1 MIILLLPVEKYLG
14 VFHIPNR
21 YDEVKGNCLKNIKII
36 GYATMKFPKVGPAF
50 LVTAAFIGPGTVI
63 TASMA
68 GANYGLTLVWALLF
82 AMIATI
88 ILQEMAARL
97 GIITQQGL
105 GENIR
110 QAISQPFWRTITIIL
125 VVSAIVVGNGAYQSG
140 NISGASLG
148 LVSISEQFSWDIAYA
163 PILFPLLIGAVA
175 FFLLYTGSYKLIERA
190 LVLLVGLMSVAFLLS
205 FFLTQPDWTGLLS
218 SMFAFDIPT
227 GAGLTVIALIGTTVV
242 PYNLFLH
249 AATASKKW
257 QSKDDLTAARQD
269 LFFSIP
275 LGSLIS
281 IAIVSTAASA
291 FFGQQLTLRS
301 AADLAPSLQPLF
313 GDWASIFIGIG
324 LFSAGISS
332 AITAPLAAAFAL
344 SGILN
349 LDKSLD
355 SLSFKLTWMTILV
368 IGVVVA
374 SSGYKAVSI
383 IWFAQ
388 VANGILLP
396 VISIFLL
403 WIMNTKV
410 LGDYRNNL
418 WQNIAGAA
426 VIFITLL
433 LSARSLMSAFG
444 LL

>member
-1 MIILLLPVEKYLG
+1 
-14 VFHIPNR
+14 
-21 YDEVKGNCLKNIKII
+21 
-36 GYATMKFPKVGPAF
+36 MKLPKVGPAF

-68 GANYGLTLVWALLF
+68 GANYGLTLIWALLF
-82 AMIATI
+82 AMIATLV
-88 ILQEMAARL
+88 LQEMAARL

-110 QAISQPFWRTITIIL
+110 QAISQPFWRTLTILL
-125 VVSAIVVGNGAYQSG
+125 VVSAIVIGNGAYQSG

-148 LVSISEQFSWDIAYA
+148 LASISEQLSLSIAYTNVV
-163 PILFPLLIGAVA
+163 FPVLIASVA
-175 FFLLYTGSYKLIERA
+175 FILLYTGSYKLIERA
-190 LVLLVGLMSVAFLLS
+190 LVVLVGLMSMAFLVS
-205 FFLTQPDWTGLLS
+205 FFLTKPDWAGLIS
-218 SMFAFDIPT
+218 SMFAFELPT

-257 QSKDDLTAARQD
+257 QSSSNLTEARQD
-269 LFFSIP
+269 LFISIP
-275 LGSLIS
+275 LGGLIS

-291 FFGQQLTLRS
+291 FFGQQLQLQS

-313 GDWASIFIGIG
+313 GDWASIFIAIG

-349 LDKSLD
+349 WNKDLNA
-355 SLSFKLTWMTILV
+355 LSFKMTWMTILV

-374 SSGYKAVSI
+374 SLGYKPIAI

-396 VISIFLL
+396 VISVFLL
-403 WIMNTKV
+403 WIMNSQV
-410 LGDYRNNL
+410 LGEYRNNL

-426 VIFITLL
+426 VIFIALM
-433 LSARSLMSAFG
+433 LSARSLLSAFG

>member
-1 MIILLLPVEKYLG
+1 
-14 VFHIPNR
+14 
-21 YDEVKGNCLKNIKII
+21 
-36 GYATMKFPKVGPAF
+36 MKLPKVGPAF

-68 GANYGLTLVWALLF
+68 GANYGLTLIWALLF
-82 AMIATI
+82 AMIATLV
-88 ILQEMAARL
+88 LQEMAARL

-110 QAISQPFWRTITIIL
+110 QAISQPFWRTLTILL
-125 VVSAIVVGNGAYQSG
+125 VVSAIVIGNGAYQSG

-148 LVSISEQFSWDIAYA
+148 LASISEQLSLSIAYSNVV
-163 PILFPLLIGAVA
+163 FPVLIGSVA
-175 FFLLYTGSYKLIERA
+175 FILLYTGSYKLIERA
-190 LVLLVGLMSVAFLLS
+190 LVVLVGLMSMAFLVS
-205 FFLTQPDWTGLLS
+205 FFLTKPDWAGLIS
-218 SMFAFDIPT
+218 SMFAFELPT

-257 QSKDDLTAARQD
+257 QSSSDLTEARQD
-269 LFFSIP
+269 LFISIP
-275 LGSLIS
+275 LGGLIS

-291 FFGQQLTLRS
+291 FFGQQLQLQS

-313 GDWASIFIGIG
+313 GDWASIFIAIG

-349 LDKSLD
+349 WNKDLNA
-355 SLSFKLTWMTILV
+355 LSFKMTWMTILV

-374 SSGYKAVSI
+374 SLGYKPIAI

-396 VISIFLL
+396 VISVFLL
-403 WIMNTKV
+403 WIMNSQV
-410 LGDYRNNL
+410 LGEYRNNL

-426 VIFITLL
+426 VIFIALM
-433 LSARSLMSAFG
+433 LSARSLLSAFG

>member
-1 MIILLLPVEKYLG
+1 
-14 VFHIPNR
+14 
-21 YDEVKGNCLKNIKII
+21 
-36 GYATMKFPKVGPAF
+36 MKLPKVGPAF

-68 GANYGLTLVWALLF
+68 GANYGLTLIWALLF
-82 AMIATI
+82 AMIATLV
-88 ILQEMAARL
+88 LQEMAARL

-110 QAISQPFWRTITIIL
+110 QAISQPFWRTLTILL
-125 VVSAIVVGNGAYQSG
+125 VVSAIVIGNGAYQSG

-148 LVSISEQFSWDIAYA
+148 LASISEQLSLSIAYTNVV
-163 PILFPLLIGAVA
+163 FPVLIGSVA
-175 FFLLYTGSYKLIERA
+175 FILLYTGSYKLIERA
-190 LVLLVGLMSVAFLLS
+190 LVVLVGLMSMAFLVS
-205 FFLTQPDWTGLLS
+205 FFLTKPDWAGLIS
-218 SMFAFDIPT
+218 SMFAFELPT

-257 QSKDDLTAARQD
+257 QSSSDLTEARQD
-269 LFFSIP
+269 LFISIP
-275 LGSLIS
+275 LGGLIS
-281 IAIVSTAASA
+281 IAVVSTAASA
-291 FFGQQLTLRS
+291 FFGQQLQLQS

-313 GDWASIFIGIG
+313 GDWASIFIAIG

-349 LDKSLD
+349 WNKDLNA
-355 SLSFKLTWMTILV
+355 LSFKMTWMTILV

-374 SSGYKAVSI
+374 SLGYKPIAI

-396 VISIFLL
+396 VISVFLL
-403 WIMNTKV
+403 WIMNSQV
-410 LGDYRNNL
+410 LGEYRNNL

-426 VIFITLL
+426 VIFIALM
-433 LSARSLMSAFG
+433 LSARSLLSAFG

>member
-1 MIILLLPVEKYLG
+1 
-14 VFHIPNR
+14 
-21 YDEVKGNCLKNIKII
+21 
-36 GYATMKFPKVGPAF
+36 MKLPKVGPAF

-68 GANYGLTLVWALLF
+68 GANYGLTLIWALLF
-82 AMIATI
+82 AMIATLV
-88 ILQEMAARL
+88 LQEMAARL

-110 QAISQPFWRTITIIL
+110 QAISQPFWRTLTILL
-125 VVSAIVVGNGAYQSG
+125 VVSAIVIGNGAYQSG

-148 LVSISEQFSWDIAYA
+148 LASISEQLSLSIAYTNVV
-163 PILFPLLIGAVA
+163 FPVLIGSVA
-175 FFLLYTGSYKLIERA
+175 FILLYTGSYKLIERA
-190 LVLLVGLMSVAFLLS
+190 LVVLVGLMSMAFLVS
-205 FFLTQPDWTGLLS
+205 FFLTKPDWAGLIS
-218 SMFAFDIPT
+218 SMFAFELPT

-257 QSKDDLTAARQD
+257 QSSSDLTEARQD
-269 LFFSIP
+269 LFISIP
-275 LGSLIS
+275 LGGLIS

-291 FFGQQLTLRS
+291 FFGQQLQLQS
-301 AADLAPSLQPLF
+301 AADLAPSLLPLF
-313 GDWASIFIGIG
+313 GDWASIFIAIG

-349 LDKSLD
+349 WNKDLNA
-355 SLSFKLTWMTILV
+355 LSFKMTWMTILV

-374 SSGYKAVSI
+374 SLGYKPIAI

-396 VISIFLL
+396 VISVFLL
-403 WIMNTKV
+403 WIMNSQV
-410 LGDYRNNL
+410 LGEYRNNL

-426 VIFITLL
+426 VIFIALM
-433 LSARSLMSAFG
+433 LSARSLLSAFG